1 MHFCLLSGTSSNS
14 IISSASLSILS
25 SRAHP
30 PCYYLLAVR
39 FIKHSHTHLITY
51 IFTYSNRTLY
61 RSHSTKTGH
70 FSHHKT
76 NVHIN
81 QPLSLTLRHTDPHDQ
96 ISLCSVI
103 TLQFT
108 QGLFSAF
115 CSISPTLKLPPA
127 LSQSSMSAAV
137 LHLLLS
143 YISLFISYSC
153 LLSFTSHRNCGNM
166 KTETVTLGQLLACFL
181 WSVGTLLCCDRWSSM
196 SLNLLRSGLF
206 ESLELT

>member
-76 NVHIN
+76 NEPDTEAHRPSRSNLFVFCHYVTVHTRPVLCFLLH
-81 QPLSLTLRHTDPHDQ
+81 QPHLKASSCSLPKQHVGCCP
-96 ISLCSVI
+96 
-103 TLQFT
+103 
-108 QGLFSAF
+108 
-115 CSISPTLKLPPA
+115 PPPA
-127 LSQSSMSAAV
+127 L
-137 LHLLLS
+137 LHLAL
-143 YISLFISYSC
+143 
-153 LLSFTSHRNCGNM
+153 H
-166 KTETVTLGQLLACFL
+166 
-181 WSVGTLLCCDRWSSM
+181 
-196 SLNLLRSGLF
+196 
-206 ESLELT
+206 